1 VEREGICRQF
11 FMSSRGLF
19 VVVVVVFCF
28 VLFCFFVQQ
37 LTATDVSFRYEH
49 LGFYLIPAV
58 FPKSVLFLFS
68 WDKFQRKKM

>member
-1 VEREGICRQF
+1 
-11 FMSSRGLF
+11 MSSRGLF
-19 VVVVVVFCF
+19 VVVVVVVVFCF
-28 VLFCFFVQQ
+28 VLFCFFFVQQ

-58 FPKSVLFLFS
+58 FPKSVPFLFS